1 MPITNNVTRMLDA
14 KKIKYTTHDLPEEKV
29 GAAGAA
35 EIIGVP
41 PETVYKTIV
50 AVRPKGGKPVL
61 ALIPGDAELDLKAL
75 AKALGEKKI
84 TLASHAE
91 AEKLTGLQTGGI
103 SPLALIN
110 KGFQVVADATFTQH
124 EQVVISG
131 GQRGINVQLA
141 PRDVVKLV
149 NARVAEVADSLGV

>member
-14 KKIKYTTHDLPEEKV
+14 KKIKYTAHDLPHVKV
-29 GAAGAA
+29 GAVEAA

-41 PETVYKTIV
+41 PDIVFKTIV

-61 ALIPGDAELDLKAL
+61 ALVPGNAELDLKAL
-75 AKALGEKKI
+75 AAVLGEKKLS
-84 TLASHAE
+84 LASHAE

-110 KGFQVVADATFTQH
+110 KGFQVVADVSFSQH

-131 GQRGINVQLA
+131 GQRGINIQIA
-141 PRDVVKLV
+141 AGDVVKLV
-149 NARVAEVADSLGV
+149 NARVAKVAAST